1 MMKKNKIEL
10 NRAQIKYIAIA
21 AMLLDHL
28 AAYLLLPEKHPTFIV
43 LYIIMRT
50 IGRVAAPIMFF
61 FLVEGFTHTSSKR
74 NYCLRLLSFAILSQI
89 PYSLVRYGSAAS
101 GDLNVMFTL
110 LFSLLM
116 LMVVEKTTNQIIKG
130 MTVFF
135 FMFISVFSDWGLI
148 GPLMV
153 WLFYVNRSD
162 RKKQVRDYLLVVGI
176 QLFSAVLFIICNT
189 QSWYE
194 GICQLGT
201 FLVIPILLAY
211 SGESGKKTV
220 VNKWLFYFF
229 YPIHFIVIMVI
240 MMVIGKID

>member
-1 MMKKNKIEL
+1 MTSLKRL
-10 NRAQIKYIAIA
+10 NRTQIKYIAIA

-28 AAYLLLPEKHPTFIV
+28 AAFLLSPEKYPGLIV

-50 IGRVAAPIMFF
+50 IGRIVAPVMFY

-89 PYSLVRYGSAAS
+89 PYSLLRYGSVAS

-110 LFSLLM
+110 LFSFLM
-116 LMVVEKTTNQIIKG
+116 LMVVEKTSNQIIKG
-130 MTVFF
+130 MAVFL
-135 FMFISVFSDWGLI
+135 FMFSSVFSDWGLI

-162 RKKQVRDYLLVVGI
+162 RKKQVRDYLLIVGI
-176 QLFSAVLFIICNT
+176 QLLSTVLFIICNT

-194 GICQLGT
+194 GVCQLGT
-201 FLVIPILLAY
+201 FLAIPLLLAY
-211 SGESGKKTV
+211 NGESGKKTFI
-220 VNKWLFYFF
+220 NKWIFYVL
-229 YPIHFIVIMVI
+229 YPLHFIVLMVI
-240 MMVIGKID
+240 LSVIGRI

>member
-1 MMKKNKIEL
+1 MKMKSIRKL
-10 NRAQIKYIAIA
+10 NRVQIKYIAIA
-21 AMLLDHL
+21 AILLDHL
-28 AAYLLLPEKHPTFIV
+28 AAFLLSPEKYPGLIV

-50 IGRVAAPIMFF
+50 IGRVAAPVMFY

-89 PYSLVRYGSAAS
+89 PYSLLRYGSVAS

-110 LFSLLM
+110 LFSFLM
-116 LMVVEKTTNQIIKG
+116 LMVVEKTSKQIIKG
-130 MTVFF
+130 MAVFL
-135 FMFISVFSDWGLI
+135 FIFTSVFSDWGLI
-148 GPLMV
+148 GPLMT

-162 RKKQVRDYLLVVGI
+162 RKQQVRDYLLIVGI

-201 FLVIPILLAY
+201 FLVIPLLLAY
-211 SGESGKKTV
+211 NGESGNKTFI
-220 VNKWLFYFF
+220 NKWLFYVF
-229 YPIHFIVIMVI
+229 YPLHLMLIWLVLKV
-240 MMVIGKID
+240 

>member
-1 MMKKNKIEL
+1 MKMKSIRKL
-10 NRAQIKYIAIA
+10 NRVQIKYIAIA

-28 AAYLLLPEKHPTFIV
+28 AAFLLSPEKYPGLIV

-50 IGRVAAPIMFF
+50 IGRVAAPVMFY

-89 PYSLVRYGSAAS
+89 PYSLLRYGSVAS

-110 LFSLLM
+110 LFSFLM
-116 LMVVEKTTNQIIKG
+116 LMVVEKTSKQIIKG
-130 MTVFF
+130 MAVFL
-135 FMFISVFSDWGLI
+135 FIFTSVFSDWGLI
-148 GPLMV
+148 GPLMT

-162 RKKQVRDYLLVVGI
+162 RKKQVRDYLLIVGI

-201 FLVIPILLAY
+201 FLVIPLLLAY
-211 SGESGKKTV
+211 NGESGNKTFI
-220 VNKWLFYFF
+220 NKWLFYVF
-229 YPIHFIVIMVI
+229 YPLHLMLIWLVLKV
-240 MMVIGKID
+240 